1 MVTGDVVNGSEADA
15 ACAAAGGVPAI
26 IESKE
31 EMELLKGMYHILSKN
46 VLISSYVVWFKN
58 TLNINRKRGA
68 AETYKPF
75 QSKE

>member
-46 VLISSYVVWFKN
+46 VLISSYVV
-58 TLNINRKRGA
+58 
-68 AETYKPF
+68 
-75 QSKE
+75 